1 MRVAYTRRTSACPVQ
16 RLYSVLPYVLR
27 GSNFAKILFI
37 DVPLY
42 HPLGVV
48 TFEVQA
54 SNIFV
59 SPAGTSKARMGLLLF
74 ASIRSLGWVL
84 DSPFARSKIAEEEG

>member
-16 RLYSVLPYVLR
+16 RLFSVLR
-27 GSNFAKILFI
+27 GSKKFLGIA
-37 DVPLY
+37 VPLF
-42 HPLGVV
+42 PTVGVV

-59 SPAGTSKARMGLLLF
+59 SPVTVESRMGLLLF

>member
-27 GSNFAKILFI
+27 GSKKILFI

-42 HPLGVV
+42 HPLGVR
-48 TFEVQA
+48 TAGRPACA
-54 SNIFV
+54 SPV
-59 SPAGTSKARMGLLLF
+59 PLKGLARLP
-74 ASIRSLGWVL
+74 SR
-84 DSPFARSKIAEEEG
+84 

>member
-27 GSNFAKILFI
+27 GSKKILFI

>member
-16 RLYSVLPYVLR
+16 RLFSVLR
-27 GSNFAKILFI
+27 GSKKFLGIA
-37 DVPLY
+37 VPLF
-42 HPLGVV
+42 PPVGVV

-59 SPAGTSKARMGLLLF
+59 SPVTLSKARMGLLLF
-74 ASIRSLGWVL
+74 ASIRSLSWVL